1 MIQKMEDPKSS
12 FIRFYENFAPLSTR
26 EEQNLMDRLDLEVVK
41 RGECY
46 LGQGKVCR
54 KVGFIANGV
63 MRYCNLKDDG
73 SVVTCYFIAENEFAF
88 DAESFGSGRP
98 STLMIEAL
106 TDCLVISI
114 SKDDEHWLK
123 QNLPKFMEASNRMG
137 QEFMV
142 KLINQ
147 RQFLLNQDAKSR
159 YLHFLKEY
167 PAILQRAP
175 LGAVASFLG
184 ITQQSLSRLRSQL
197 G

>member
-1 MIQKMEDPKSS
+1 MEDPKSS
-12 FIRFYENFAPLSTR
+12 FTRFYKNYASLNR
-26 EEQNLMDRLDLEVVK
+26 KEEQSLMDRLDLEVVK

-46 LGQGKVCR
+46 LEMGKVCR
-54 KVGFIANGV
+54 KLGFIAKGV

-73 SVVTCYFIAENEFAF
+73 SVVTCYFIAENEFAA
-88 DAESFGSGRP
+88 DTESFETGRP
-98 STLMIEAL
+98 SALMIEAL

-114 SKDDEHWLK
+114 HKHNEPWLK
-123 QNLPKFMEASNRMG
+123 QNLPKYMEASNRMG

-147 RQFLLNQDAKSR
+147 RRFLLNQDAKSR